1 LLQGEKLIRKM
12 KSRKL
17 RKPLY
22 DEAMV
27 RYSTRLRR
35 DQVKVLQKLD
45 NAAELVRSW
54 IDKWLDN
61 VLGDSEPILIDRK
74 IKALEDEIKKL
85 ENVPDY
91 VRSKAI
97 AERGECYSAALKALE
112 PETSGVVFDKSSF
125 GERTLIIRDPS
136 YDPSSS
142 VEILDGRCA
151 PGWTVGSLQQYL
163 EENGVIN
170 GGNRFEDLIYVPKE
184 HAVIILT
191 RAIEAYPAEV
201 KVAESYNA
209 EIAKLETERQR
220 LRQRIAELQ

>member
-1 LLQGEKLIRKM
+1 LIRKV
-12 KSRKL
+12 KFRKL

-22 DEAMV
+22 SEAMV

-45 NAAELVRSW
+45 KAAELVRSW
-54 IDKWLDN
+54 IDKGLDD

-85 ENVPDY
+85 QKAPDY
-91 VRSKAI
+91 VRSRAI
-97 AERGECYSAALKALE
+97 VERGECYSETLKALE
-112 PETSGVVFDKSSF
+112 PETSGVSFEKGFDK
-125 GERTLIIRDPS
+125 GTLIIRDPS
-136 YDPSSS
+136 YDPSTS
-142 VEILDGRCA
+142 VEVLDGLYA
-151 PGWTVGSLQQYL
+151 PGWTIGSLKKYL
-163 EENGVIN
+163 EENGLIN
-170 GGNRFEDLIYVPKE
+170 AGNKFADNIHVPKE

-191 RAIEAYPAEV
+191 CAIKAYPAEV

>member
-1 LLQGEKLIRKM
+1 LIRKV

-54 IDKWLDN
+54 IDKGLDN

-74 IKALEDEIKKL
+74 IKALEDKIEKL
-85 ENVPDY
+85 KNVPDY
-91 VRSKAI
+91 VRARVIVEK
-97 AERGECYSAALKALE
+97 GECYSNSLKDLE
-112 PETSGVVFDKSSF
+112 PETISVLFDK
-125 GERTLIIRDPS
+125 RALIIFSGPGYNPS
-136 YDPSSS
+136 TS
-142 VEILDGRCA
+142 VEILDGLCA
-151 PGWTVGSLQQYL
+151 PGWMMGDLKRYL

-170 GGNRFEDLIYVPKE
+170 DRNRFNDLICVPKE
-184 HAVIILT
+184 YAVTILT
-191 RAIEAYPAEV
+191 RAINAYPAEV

>member
-1 LLQGEKLIRKM
+1 MIRKV

-54 IDKWLDN
+54 IDKGLDN

-74 IKALEDEIKKL
+74 IKALDDKIEKL
-85 ENVPDY
+85 QNVSDY
-91 VRSKAI
+91 VRAKAI
-97 AERGECYSAALKALE
+97 VERGECYSEALKALE
-112 PETSGVVFDKSSF
+112 SEDNDVLFDKRS
-125 GERTLIIRDPS
+125 LIIFHGPG
-136 YDPSSS
+136 YSSS
-142 VEILDGRCA
+142 RIVGALDGLCA
-151 PGWTVGSLQQYL
+151 PGWMMGDLKRYL
-163 EENGVIN
+163 EENEVIN
-170 GGNRFEDLIYVPKE
+170 DGNRFKDLIFVPKE
-184 HAVIILT
+184 HAAIILT
-191 RAIEAYPAEV
+191 RAIKAYAAEV

-209 EIAKLETERQR
+209 EIAKLQTEQQR
-220 LRQRIAELQ
+220 LRQKMAELQ

>member
-1 LLQGEKLIRKM
+1 MIRKS
-12 KSRKL
+12 KLRKL

-22 DEAMV
+22 SEAMV

-54 IDKWLDN
+54 IDKGLDN

-74 IKALEDEIKKL
+74 IKALEDKMEKL
-85 ENVPDY
+85 QNVPDY
-91 VRSKAI
+91 LRSKAI
-97 AERGECYSAALKALE
+97 VDRGECYSDALKALE
-112 PETSGVVFDKSSF
+112 PDDTEAVFDKRS
-125 GERTLIIRDPS
+125 LIIFHGPG
-136 YDPSSS
+136 YSSS
-142 VEILDGRCA
+142 KSIGALDGRCA
-151 PGWTVGSLQQYL
+151 PGWTIGSIEKYL
-163 EENGVIN
+163 EENGVIKD
-170 GGNRFEDLIYVPKE
+170 RTYFADLIFVPKE

-201 KVAESYNA
+201 KVVESYNA

>member
-1 LLQGEKLIRKM
+1 MIRKAR
-12 KSRKL
+12 SRKL

-22 DEAMV
+22 GEAMV

-54 IDKWLDN
+54 IDKGLDN

-74 IKALEDEIKKL
+74 IKALEDKMEKL
-85 ENVPDY
+85 QNVPDY

-97 AERGECYSAALKALE
+97 VERGECYSDTLKALE
-112 PETSGVVFDKSSF
+112 PDDTEAVFDKRS
-125 GERTLIIRDPS
+125 LIIFHGPGYSPS
-136 YDPSSS
+136 KS
-142 VEILDGRCA
+142 IGALDGACA
-151 PGWTVGSLQQYL
+151 PGWTIGSIEKYL
-163 EENGVIN
+163 EENGVIKD
-170 GGNRFEDLIYVPKE
+170 RAYYADLIFVPKE
-184 HAVIILT
+184 HAAIILT
-191 RAIEAYPAEV
+191 RAIKAYPAEV

-209 EIAKLETERQR
+209 EIAKLETERQK

>member
-1 LLQGEKLIRKM
+1 LIRKAR
-12 KSRKL
+12 SRKL

-22 DEAMV
+22 GEAMV

-54 IDKWLDN
+54 IDKGLDN

-74 IKALEDEIKKL
+74 IKALEDKMEKL
-85 ENVPDY
+85 QNVPDY

-97 AERGECYSAALKALE
+97 VERGECYSDTLKALE
-112 PETSGVVFDKSSF
+112 PDDTEAVFDKRS
-125 GERTLIIRDPS
+125 LIIFHGPGYSPS
-136 YDPSSS
+136 KS
-142 VEILDGRCA
+142 IGALDGACA
-151 PGWTVGSLQQYL
+151 PGWTIGSIEKYL
-163 EENGVIN
+163 EENGVIKD
-170 GGNRFEDLIYVPKE
+170 RAYYADLIFVPKE
-184 HAVIILT
+184 HAAIILT
-191 RAIEAYPAEV
+191 RAIKAYPAEV

-209 EIAKLETERQR
+209 EIAKLETERQK